1 MEVTVS
7 DKYQV
12 VIPKAVRK
20 QLRLKPGQKVNV
32 SRQKDGKI
40 VIDTV
45 SVVDRLAGSLSGV
58 WGKQDPAEWLRADR
72 DASDRGDSSD
82 HRS

>member
-58 WGKQDPAEWLRADR
+58 WGKDPDRYVRELRDDWEER
-72 DASDRGDSSD
+72 
-82 HRS
+82 